1 MVVFGEIED
10 VLVWVG
16 LSKHQLA
23 GLLIEKRIRLCF
35 LLELAMEEEGGS
47 SGECPSFADVVRKH
61 SRLLR
66 AGQQPL

>member
-1 MVVFGEIED
+1 MVVFGQTED
-10 VLVWVG
+10 VLVRVG

-47 SGECPSFADVVRKH
+47 SGECPSFDDVVRKH

-66 AGQQPL
+66 AGQQPF